1 MTHRIRSLALPL
13 VLLALATTSA
23 VTSLALAERERHHA
37 DDPDSLARRA
47 VDPDPD
53 VAEPA
58 IASLRAL
65 GPAGHAALL
74 RVHAAAITTLRDAPP
89 LAPDDA
95 TERLRRAID
104 VVSAQRDGHASGLY
118 WHTDLDTARAEARRT
133 GRPILSLRLLGRLD
147 EELSCANS
155 RFFRTVLYPNAAV
168 ARVLSE
174 RFVLHWSSERPAP
187 VITID
192 MGDGRRIE
200 RTVTGNSVHYVLDAD
215 GRPIDAI
222 PGLYAPAQFTA
233 ALERGHALATRCAP
247 LARDAFDTCLRDG
260 HDAELAELE
269 RSWEERRASAPEL
282 PLYAALQLSDPGAI
296 DQARVAAPSALVA
309 MPITVGKAAIETPM
323 MRLMARDVARVTTPP
338 PIRWELAATADV
350 LDARPD
356 ARTLA
361 LLRLKT
367 GRRDV
372 DALAA
377 RLASVAAIDGARNEV
392 TLHRRARGLLRTAPG
407 LTVLNER
414 VYAELF
420 LTPASDP
427 WLGLRADDLWDA
439 LEVPAGARAERREE
453 TR

>member
-1 MTHRIRSLALPL
+1 MTARIRSYALPL

-23 VTSLALAERERHHA
+23 VTSLALADRESHHEG
-37 DDPDSLARRA
+37 DPDSLARRA
-47 VDPDPD
+47 VDPDPQ

-58 IASLRAL
+58 ITALRAL
-65 GPAGHAALL
+65 GPAGHAALM
-74 RVHAAAITTLRDAPP
+74 RAHTAAITTLRDAPP
-89 LAPDDA
+89 IDPDDA
-95 TERLRRAID
+95 TERLRHAID

-118 WHTDLDTARAEARRT
+118 WHTDLDAARAEARRT

-168 ARVLSE
+168 ARVLSQ

-187 VITID
+187 RITID

-222 PGLYAPAQFTA
+222 PGLYAPAQFVA
-233 ALERGHALATRCAP
+233 VLERAHELATRCAP
-247 LARDAFDTCLRDG
+247 LARDAFDTCLREG
-260 HDAELAELE
+260 HDAELAALGH
-269 RSWEERRASAPEL
+269 SWEERRTAAPEL
-282 PLYAALQLSDPGAI
+282 PLYAAFQLSDPGVAGE
-296 DQARVAAPSALVA
+296 AAPSALLA

-323 MRLMARDVARVTTPP
+323 MRLMARDLARVSTPP

-350 LDARPD
+350 LAARPD
-356 ARTLA
+356 PRTLA
-361 LLRLKT
+361 LLRLKS
-367 GRRDV
+367 GRHDV

-377 RLASVAAIDGARNEV
+377 RMASVAAIDGVRNEV
-392 TLHRRARGLLRTAPG
+392 TLHRRARGLLRAAPG

-439 LEVPAGARAERREE
+439 VEVRR
-453 TR
+453 